1 MNTLLKQILNLGI
14 DTNTSQEESL
24 KIRLFNQINLSVFL
38 AGSISIILNVILKQ
52 YEIIPIG
59 ILVVSALGTPL
70 YLSYRQRFMLAR
82 QLLLFVLGL
91 AVLITAYMGGT
102 LVQTYFILFL
112 GLLLTVIIFTDRFNQ
127 LLFSAYF
134 SLLIFVC
141 FWLSIKKAPI
151 IDIPHPEIITFGLIV
166 ISTIG
171 LFVILGSYREMLK
184 NQNNIIKSYQKS
196 LEDVVHERTERLEE
210 SLKELKQSNQDLEEF
225 AYAASHDLQEPLR
238 MIRNFSQLI
247 ERKLGSQFDDDT
259 RTYMHFIQDSVLRM
273 SELIKGLLDFSRVGR
288 KEVQLIPTNIQSLIQ
303 DKLQDFRQLI
313 EEKNARIEFSPL
325 PEHMVCE
332 PQQLSLLFT
341 NLIHNGLK
349 FNESEIP
356 IIKISAVEE
365 KNHWRFEVADN
376 GIGIQQDYQKQ
387 VFEIFRRLHLR
398 DKYDGTGI
406 GLALCRKIA
415 ERHGGEIW
423 MSSEPEH
430 GTSMFFRVSKS
441 LTPSQNASPPLL
453 V

>member
-1 MNTLLKQILNLGI
+1 MNTLLKKILSLGI
-14 DTNTSQEESL
+14 NPYTSQEEGL
-24 KIRLFNQINLSVFL
+24 KIRLFNQINLAILV
-38 AGSISIILNVILKQ
+38 AGIISIILNVILKQ
-52 YEIIPIG
+52 YALIPIG
-59 ILVVSALGTPL
+59 ILIVSALGTPL
-70 YLSYRQRFMLAR
+70 FLSYRQRFMLAR
-82 QLLLFVLGL
+82 QLLLFLFGL

-112 GLLLTVIIFTDRFNQ
+112 GILFTIIIFTDRLNQ
-127 LLFSAYF
+127 RIFFIYF
-134 SLLIFVC
+134 SILIFVC

-151 IDIPHPEIITFGLIV
+151 IDIPHPEMITFGLIV

-171 LFVILGSYREMLK
+171 LFVILSSYREMLV
-184 NQNNIIKSYQKS
+184 NQSNIIQSYQKS

-247 ERKLGSQFDDDT
+247 ERKLASQFDDDT
-259 RTYMHFIQDSVLRM
+259 RTYMSFIQDSVLRL
-273 SELIKGLLDFSRVGR
+273 SDLIKGLLAFSRVGR
-288 KEVQLIPTNIQSLIQ
+288 KEVQLFPTNIQNLIQ

-313 EEKNARIEFSPL
+313 EEKNAQIEFSSL
-325 PEHMVCE
+325 PETLTCE
-332 PQQLSLLFT
+332 PQQLGLLFT

-349 FNESEIP
+349 FNESEKP

-365 KNHWRFEVADN
+365 KNHWRFEIADN
-376 GIGIQQDYQKQ
+376 GIGIQQNYQKQ

-398 DKYDGTGI
+398 DKYEGTGI

-423 MSSEPEH
+423 MSSEPGQ

-441 LTPSQNASPPLL
+441 LTPSENASTHLP